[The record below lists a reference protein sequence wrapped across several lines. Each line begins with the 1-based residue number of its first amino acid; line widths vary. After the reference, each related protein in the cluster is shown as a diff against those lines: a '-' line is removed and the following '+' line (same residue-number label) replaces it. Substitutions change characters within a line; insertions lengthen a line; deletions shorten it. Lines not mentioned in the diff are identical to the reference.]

1 MIAGSSSQIKK
12 KEKKQMHV
20 QTKNFQIDLD
30 GFQLLI
36 LIGLVFILILLIIA
50 MIGRRKNAKA
60 SEQGSKSNLKL
71 NEQQIAKLDLIMEQN
86 KQILSSL
93 EERKGKQAAD
103 NKSQEKESAK
113 Q

>member
-1 MIAGSSSQIKK
+1 
-12 KEKKQMHV
+12 MHV

-71 NEQQIAKLDLIMEQN
+71 NEEQIAKLDFIMEQN
-86 KQILSSL
+86 KQIMNSL
-93 EERKGKQAAD
+93 EEMKAKLAAGTEKQD
-103 NKSQEKESAK
+103 KEKMG
-113 Q
+113 

>member
-1 MIAGSSSQIKK
+1 
-12 KEKKQMHV
+12 MHV

-36 LIGLVFILILLIIA
+36 LIGLVFVLILLIIA

-71 NEQQIAKLDLIMEQN
+71 NEEQIAKLDLIMEQN
-86 KQILSSL
+86 KQIMNSL
-93 EERKGKQAAD
+93 EEMKAKLAAGTEKQDKGKM
-103 NKSQEKESAK
+103 S
-113 Q
+113 

>member
-1 MIAGSSSQIKK
+1 
-12 KEKKQMHV
+12 MHV
-20 QTKNFQIDLD
+20 QTKNFQINLD

-71 NEQQIAKLDLIMEQN
+71 NEQQVAKLDLIMEQN
-86 KQILSSL
+86 KQIIGSL
-93 EERKGKQAAD
+93 EEMKAKLAAGTEKQD
-103 NKSQEKESAK
+103 KEKIV
-113 Q
+113 

>member
-1 MIAGSSSQIKK
+1 
-12 KEKKQMHV
+12 MHV

-60 SEQGSKSNLKL
+60 SEQGSKNNLKL
-71 NEQQIAKLDLIMEQN
+71 NEEQVAKLDLIMEQN
-86 KQILSSL
+86 KQIMGSIEEIKKSL
-93 EERKGKQAAD
+93 GAD
-103 NKSQEKESAK
+103 TKSQHKEKNTEK

>member
-1 MIAGSSSQIKK
+1 
-12 KEKKQMHV
+12 MHV

-36 LIGLVFILILLIIA
+36 LIGLVFVLILLIIA

-71 NEQQIAKLDLIMEQN
+71 NEEQIAKLDLIMEQN
-86 KQILSSL
+86 KQIMNSL
-93 EERKGKQAAD
+93 EEMKAKLAAGT
-103 NKSQEKESAK
+103 EKKDREK
-113 Q
+113 MG